1 MQRQLSLA
9 GIPSSVPISIQR
21 PTKPKAQPLSL
32 ASYQPAAVLAD
43 NMPSSSQRGTSG
55 RLSSGTKLRRA
66 AYTERD
72 VQRGIDPGVL
82 DFVMEEQPED
92 EDEDELGEERFAGN
106 GTNGRGGAVNGVEA
120 NGVNRGRDR
129 AHKILE
135 SQAKSGVPD
144 DGMWRSLI

>member
-1 MQRQLSLA
+1 MQRELSLA

-21 PTKPKAQPLSL
+21 RTKPKAPPLSL
-32 ASYQPAAVLAD
+32 ASYQPAAVLVD
-43 NMPSSSQRGTSG
+43 NMPSSSQRASG

-92 EDEDELGEERFAGN
+92 EDEDELGEERFAEN

-135 SQAKSGVPD
+135 SQAKMGFRMMGCGEV
-144 DGMWRSLI
+144 